1 MSTTAPGPVRRAG
14 PADAAAIAVVHARS
28 WQGAYRG
35 LLPQKYLDG
44 LDPADRT
51 ERWRRALERDD
62 WPAAGTIVAVS
73 DGQVGGFAHFGPAR
87 DTDAGGP
94 RVGEINAIY
103 VLPQAWGTGLDR
115 SLMTAALSEL
125 AAGGYETAALWV
137 LESNARA
144 RRFYARAGWTADG
157 AAKQEDI
164 GGSPVTE
171 VRYRRPLP

>member
-35 LLPQKYLDG
+35 LLPQEYLDG

-51 ERWRRALERDD
+51 ERWRRSLERDD

-73 DGQVGGFAHFGPAR
+73 DGPVGGFAHFGPTR
-87 DTDAGGP
+87 DTDAGGSL
-94 RVGEINAIY
+94 VGEINAIY
-103 VLPQAWGTGLDR
+103 VLPEAWGTGLGR

-125 AAGGYETAALWV
+125 AAGGVASRAELDQLTEALRRGGVAADVHQDPLGP
-137 LESNARA
+137 A
-144 RRFYARAGWTADG
+144 
-157 AAKQEDI
+157 I
-164 GGSPVTE
+164 VTFRDPDNFQWE
-171 VRYRRPLP
+171 FFGQW